1 MPTVKIVPFPGVP
14 GPQGLRGTQGIQGEQ
29 GLTGPIGPT
38 GPAGADGD
46 ATAFTATTPGDW
58 NVEPT
63 TIAGALDEL
72 AARLKAIEA

>member
-14 GPQGLRGTQGIQGEQ
+14 GPQGPRGTQGIQGEQ
-29 GLTGPIGPT
+29 GLTGPI